1 MEKVKEITDNLPL
14 LQDAQ
19 TEFALLRSC
28 LSISKMLYV
37 LRTTNPTNL
46 SPLWKEYD
54 DLTRE
59 AMVKILGVPLNNT
72 HWSQA

>member
-1 MEKVKEITDNLPL
+1 MP
-14 LQDAQ
+14 
-19 TEFALLRSC
+19 
-28 LSISKMLYV
+28 KMLYV